1 MYHPRIV
8 QHYTYRVIECQSRA
22 IDACADVAQYEG
34 IDVHALAAFLRA
46 IDAPRAA
53 QLSII

>member
-1 MYHPRIV
+1 VYHPRIV
-8 QHYTYRVIECQSRA
+8 QHYTYRVTECQSRA

-46 IDAPRAA
+46 IGAPRANH
-53 QLSII
+53 LSII

>member
-1 MYHPRIV
+1 MYHPRII
-8 QHYTYRVIECQSRA
+8 QHYAFRILECQSRA

-34 IDVHALAAFLRA
+34 LDVHALAAFLRA

-53 QLSII
+53 QLSV

>member
-8 QHYTYRVIECQSRA
+8 HHYAFRVTECQSNPV
-22 IDACADVAQYEG
+22 DACVDVAQYEG

-46 IDAPRAA
+46 IDAPRASR
-53 QLSII
+53 LSIL